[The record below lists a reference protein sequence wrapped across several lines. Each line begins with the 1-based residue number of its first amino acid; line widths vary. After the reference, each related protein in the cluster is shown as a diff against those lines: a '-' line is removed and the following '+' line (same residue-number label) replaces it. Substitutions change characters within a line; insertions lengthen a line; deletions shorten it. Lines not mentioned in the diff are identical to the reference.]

1 MRHGVCENM
10 LVSAGPNGYDA
21 EVAAVEGSLWQRL
34 HLSAAARGL
43 AMQPLNQPIE
53 MIDRE
58 RQTGQGDQWAKR
70 IARLTG
76 DEWQATFSFR
86 AGFASRAAPP
96 SPRRRLKDVVLE

>member
-1 MRHGVCENM
+1 M
-10 LVSAGPNGYDA
+10 SAT
-21 EVAAVEGSLWQRL
+21 
-34 HLSAAARGL
+34 ARGL

-76 DEWQATFSFR
+76 DDWQGHVLVPRRLRVAPCAAEPEAQTQGRR
-86 AGFASRAAPP
+86 AGLTR
-96 SPRRRLKDVVLE
+96 DVARCLVDRFVTGSVIGVDGGVRGG